1 MQASAQAPSPELET
15 ARERNDAAPRARSGM
30 LTSAQENYL
39 HFARALAANAVVI
52 GHVGAIYGLNVPGHF
67 GAFGVS
73 VFFLL
78 SGFLIFQ
85 SAVHRIHDPRPAFL
99 SFMIDRVARIFVPY
113 IPVLALAALVN
124 VLVDVGRWGQ
134 PGINTG
140 AAAFFANLF
149 MLQDHPAF
157 AVLAQAT
164 HSEANHIRAYNTA
177 EPFWTVPLEFWTY
190 VFFAVAFFIGV
201 KRERAPWWVVCTLL
215 ATSAPVV
222 LWNAFAGGGGG
233 LSWTWAIGAFAGFC
247 WWRKPG
253 ATGARPWLT
262 IALIAVGALG
272 FAGRAAKAGLNFYE
286 TQTILFVAMML
297 FGVLLALQ
305 RLDGKSSIFGVM
317 ARRLADYSYSLYLVH
332 NTAIIVVFVLLAKRL
347 GAAAPF
353 WAFVAAHLAAIAIYV
368 LFESRYRAIGAAM
381 KRVVAPLTPSASN
394 DANGPIPA
402 DMSPI
407 RQLLATLRRPAD
419 RRWA

>member
-1 MQASAQAPSPELET
+1 
-15 ARERNDAAPRARSGM
+15 
-30 LTSAQENYL
+30 
-39 HFARALAANAVVI
+39 
-52 GHVGAIYGLNVPGHF
+52 
-67 GAFGVS
+67 
-73 VFFLL
+73 
-78 SGFLIFQ
+78 
-85 SAVHRIHDPRPAFL
+85 
-99 SFMIDRVARIFVPY
+99 
-113 IPVLALAALVN
+113 
-124 VLVDVGRWGQ
+124 
-134 PGINTG
+134 
-140 AAAFFANLF
+140 
-149 MLQDHPAF
+149 
-157 AVLAQAT
+157 
-164 HSEANHIRAYNTA
+164 
-177 EPFWTVPLEFWTY
+177 
-190 VFFAVAFFIGV
+190 
-201 KRERAPWWVVCTLL
+201 
-215 ATSAPVV
+215 
-222 LWNAFAGGGGG
+222 
-233 LSWTWAIGAFAGFC
+233 
-247 WWRKPG
+247 
-253 ATGARPWLT
+253 
-262 IALIAVGALG
+262 
-272 FAGRAAKAGLNFYE
+272 
-286 TQTILFVAMML
+286 MML